1 MVKIFA
7 SLKGIKKKQETL
19 NSLFAGL
26 AKYWVESFP
35 GPSRTLRTL
44 FESVEFIHF
53 CQIFTFAVV
62 MGNTGIKVEFFY
74 RSILNLKNLFYHF
87 DFPNIFESLKIN

>member
-1 MVKIFA
+1 MAKNCPIGKD
-7 SLKGIKKKQETL
+7 LCLIERDKKKQETL

-53 CQIFTFAVV
+53 CQICTFAVV
-62 MGNTGIKVEFFY
+62 MGNTGIKVEFLY
-74 RSILNLKNLFYHF
+74 RSI
-87 DFPNIFESLKIN
+87 

>member
-1 MVKIFA
+1 M
-7 SLKGIKKKQETL
+7 
-19 NSLFAGL
+19 GL

-53 CQIFTFAVV
+53 CQICTFAVV